1 MSTRARR
8 WVLILGSTTLVLLI
22 AGFAAFQF
30 AVQSLKGQVE
40 KALGPYGEIKEIRVG
55 LTGLEI
61 IGIRIRAPQVKSNPD
76 VKNAWPAEDQLRA
89 ERILVVP
96 AIRDLLSARV
106 VLHTLRIEG
115 AYVSMLR
122 AKDGRIHVLP
132 SLLGTATPPNE
143 PGNTKKSGGKK
154 EEAEASN
161 TTPISIGKVELV
173 NGAIEFFDA
182 TIRQPPLK
190 LTLEQINASIGKI
203 HLPDLKG
210 QSPIKLD
217 AVLKGVRHDG
227 KISINGW
234 IELASKEME
243 ITTRLSG
250 VDLVS
255 LQPYLIKATESG
267 VKKGTLDL
275 DLASS
280 VHKGLLHAPGTLTL
294 SDMELASSSTTG
306 TIMGMPRS
314 AAIAMMKN
322 RAGKISVKFVLDGN
336 INDPHFSLNENLMT
350 RIGSSVANTLGVSIE
365 GLAKGVES
373 IGSGSAK
380 GIGDTLGKLFG
391 K

>member
-161 TTPISIGKVELV
+161 TPPISIGKVELV

-267 VKKGTLDL
+267 V
-275 DLASS
+275 
-280 VHKGLLHAPGTLTL
+280 
-294 SDMELASSSTTG
+294 
-306 TIMGMPRS
+306 
-314 AAIAMMKN
+314 
-322 RAGKISVKFVLDGN
+322 
-336 INDPHFSLNENLMT
+336 NEP
-350 RIGSSVANTLGVSIE
+350 
-365 GLAKGVES
+365 
-373 IGSGSAK
+373 SGFH
-380 GIGDTLGKLFG
+380 DERR
-391 K
+391 